1 MLQCFPPLPWGRPL
15 RSQDNPQHFPLERL
29 LHVGSRHHED
39 WYLQEL
45 LGQTGFHEILAAW
58 SIFTRTCL
66 NRFCQAGKVPETIYN
81 PGADSYTLRHQGTPP
96 LDFFICISGFSFI
109 WSKLLRSVEGFQ
121 PRHCPVPWALL
132 HPSSLAHQGG

>member
-1 MLQCFPPLPWGRPL
+1 M
-15 RSQDNPQHFPLERL
+15 
-29 LHVGSRHHED
+29 HHED

-81 PGADSYTLRHQGTPP
+81 PG
-96 LDFFICISGFSFI
+96 
-109 WSKLLRSVEGFQ
+109 
-121 PRHCPVPWALL
+121 PVCLIVV
-132 HPSSLAHQGG
+132 SLYLQIYVSLGVWDLVGSI